1 MHTRT
6 AKAGAVLL
14 MAAYLSLV
22 VFGNLTDYGSN
33 FTFVAHVMS
42 MDTTFEGN
50 RGMWRAVESPFLH
63 HLAFASIIVVQSASA
78 LLCWIGGLL
87 LASRRKRPEDFQRAK
102 ATAIAGLGLALLLWF
117 GAFLVI
123 ASEWFLMWQSS
134 EWNAKSTAFDL
145 TLLTL
150 LVLVFLASP
159 ESREDA

>member
-14 MAAYLSLV
+14 VAAYLSLV

-33 FTFVAHVMS
+33 FAFVAHVMS

-50 RGMWRAVESPFLH
+50 RGMWRAMESPFLH
-63 HLAFASIIVVQSASA
+63 HLAFASIIAVQAASA
-78 LLCWIGGLL
+78 LLCWIEGLL

-102 ATAIAGLGLALLLWF
+102 APAVAGLGLGLLLWF
-117 GAFLVI
+117 GVFLVI
-123 ASEWFLMWQSS
+123 ANEWFLMWQSS

-150 LVLVFLASP
+150 LVLVFLTSP
-159 ESREDA
+159 EGRDDA